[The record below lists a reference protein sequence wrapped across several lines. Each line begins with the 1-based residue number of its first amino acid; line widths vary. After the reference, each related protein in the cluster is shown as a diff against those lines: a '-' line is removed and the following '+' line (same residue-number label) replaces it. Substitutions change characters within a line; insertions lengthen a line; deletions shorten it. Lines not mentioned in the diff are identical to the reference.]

1 MGEPPGLC
9 ECRGE
14 GGVVGVEPC
23 VGSGWEEW
31 EWSWGDLSPFLGL
44 GRTQAGGQGWAA
56 GLSGGSHLLME
67 L

>member
-1 MGEPPGLC
+1 ME
-9 ECRGE
+9 
-14 GGVVGVEPC
+14 VVL
-23 VGSGWEEW
+23 
-31 EWSWGDLSPFLGL
+31 GDLSPFLGL